1 MDFKQIKDYEANY
14 KNLLEQIKYLEKTED
29 EITEAYAK
37 SRQEIREEITRK
49 RSDLRKVLKEQQD
62 EIKDSK
68 IFEFDV
74 KIKELNW
81 LLTMYTNEEE
91 IQKVKSQLIDI
102 KFKMEEWL
110 SKYENRCILEE
121 KEMDDKEEDEDKRLA
136 RKLSMIK
143 NKINTNFFNS
153 SFVFL

>member
-1 MDFKQIKDYEANY
+1 MKDYEANY

-37 SRQEIREEITRK
+37 SRQEIRQEITRK

-68 IFEFDV
+68 VFEFEV

-121 KEMDDKEEDEDKRLA
+121 KEMDDKEEDEDRRLA
-136 RKLSMIK
+136 RRISLI
-143 NKINTNFFNS
+143 NKKKIHN
-153 SFVFL
+153 

>member
-1 MDFKQIKDYEANY
+1 
-14 KNLLEQIKYLEKTED
+14 LEKTED

-37 SRQEIREEITRK
+37 SRQEIRQEITRK
-49 RSDLRKVLKEQQD
+49 RSGLRKVLKEQQD

-91 IQKVKSQLIDI
+91 IQKVKSQLVDL

-110 SKYENRCILEE
+110 NKYENRCILEE
-121 KEMDDKEEDEDKRLA
+121 KEMDDKEEDED
-136 RKLSMIK
+136 
-143 NKINTNFFNS
+143 
-153 SFVFL
+153 